1 MAGIIKKYDNSA
13 FAEECGI
20 RGKIGVTRTNES
32 GDVTWQEAV
41 HNDIGDTWRNRLADA
56 LQDHSWAW
64 STMSSSLS
72 ALALDD
78 TAYNGQ
84 YLPKLCANLG
94 GGSSWSTHNA
104 VAIAIETQ
112 TSNNTAVIKPGSSW
126 HYGANSSGNVITYEG
141 FLTGV
146 SGTNT
151 FDSAF
156 IGVLSSL
163 TYTGAGTLAWHNLVA
178 SGTFTAVAIT
188 SVDTLTVN
196 WQITIG

>member
-1 MAGIIKKYDNSA
+1 MTGIIKKYDNSA

-32 GDVTWQEAV
+32 GDVTWQETV

-56 LQDHSWAW
+56 LQDHSYGW
-64 STMSSSLS
+64 STNTSSV
-72 ALALDD
+72 AIALDD
-78 TAYNGQ
+78 TAYNGV

-94 GGSSWSTHNA
+94 GTDSWANHDA
-104 VAIAIETQ
+104 VAIAVETE
-112 TSNNTAVIKPGSSW
+112 TSNKTAVIKPGSSW
-126 HYGANSSGNVITYEG
+126 HYGANSSGNVVQYEG
-141 FLTGV
+141 YLTGV
-146 SGTNT
+146 TGTNT

-156 IGVLSSL
+156 IGILDAL
-163 TYTGAGTLAWHNLVA
+163 TYTGAGTLIWHNLVA
-178 SGTFTAVAIT
+178 SGTFTPVAIT

>member
-1 MAGIIKKYDNSA
+1 MAGIKKYDNSA
-13 FAEECGI
+13 FAEDCGI
-20 RGKIGVTRTNES
+20 RGKIGVTRTNEH
-32 GDVTWQEAV
+32 GDVTWQEQV
-41 HNDIGDTWRNRLADA
+41 QNDIGDAWRNKLADA

-64 STMSSSLS
+64 STLSSGNT

-78 TAYNGQ
+78 PNYNGQ
-84 YLPKLCANLG
+84 YLPKLCDNLG
-94 GGSSWSTHNA
+94 GTGNWSNHDA
-104 VAIAIETQ
+104 VAIVVETQ
-112 TSNNTAVIKPGSSW
+112 TSDNSAVIKPGASW
-126 HYGANSSGNVITYEG
+126 QYGATSSGNVVQYEG
-141 FLTGV
+141 YLTGV

-156 IGVLSSL
+156 IGIMSQIL
-163 TYTGAGTLAWHNLVA
+163 YAGAGTITWKNLVA